1 MNKDT
6 LLIDLEKEGIIGE
19 NLQDIA
25 NLLDKKFYKVN
36 KILLYIE
43 GSDNAYNAYNPE
55 ELGLCYLTGGKEY
68 ALKIPTK
75 YSVIQVGSDLSYIA
89 IETTDNIHR
98 VRLDSGKIPYRVDS
112 ANKKIY
118 FTMPSIPRE
127 EGVNP
132 FSGHIDFVLYIY
144 SGLE

>member
-1 MNKDT
+1 MNKDI

-25 NLLDKKFYKVN
+25 NLLDKDFYKVN

-43 GSDNAYNAYNPE
+43 GFDDAYNVYNPE

-68 ALKIPTK
+68 SLKIPTE
-75 YSVIQVGSDLSYIA
+75 YDVIQVDSDLSYIA
-89 IETTDNIHR
+89 LETIDAIHR
-98 VRLDSGKIPYRVDS
+98 VRLDSGEIPYRVDS
-112 ANKKIY
+112 VNKKIY
-118 FTMPSIPRE
+118 FTMSSIPRGE
-127 EGVNP
+127 DVNP

>member
-1 MNKDT
+1 MNKDI

-25 NLLDKKFYKVN
+25 NLLDKDFYKVN

-43 GSDNAYNAYNPE
+43 GADNAYNAYNPE
-55 ELGLCYLTGGKEY
+55 ELGLCYLTGGKDY
-68 ALKIPTK
+68 SLKIPTG
-75 YSVIQVGSDLSYIA
+75 YEVIQVDPERSYIV
-89 IETTDNIHR
+89 IETKDDILSE
-98 VRLDSGKIPYRVDS
+98 RLDGGQLQYRIDS

-118 FTMPSIPRE
+118 FTIPSMSRKDGE
-127 EGVNP
+127 NP